1 MNGLQVDVRPL
12 RKDGREEPIRWWDAE
27 YDLEATRKLIEMFR
41 TFAPV
46 IKIFFNGPEIPF
58 VGRLTDHDD
67 HFHVE
72 LRG

>member
-1 MNGLQVDVRPL
+1 VDVRPL

-27 YDLEATRKLIEMFR
+27 YDLEATRKLIDMFR
-41 TFAPV
+41 TFASV
-46 IKIFFNGPEIPF
+46 IKVFFNGPDIPF
-58 VGRLTDHDD
+58 VGRLTAHDD